1 MYAPD
6 VEFFKIKKF
15 STSIGIVTIWFPVI
29 EPVNSITLCARVA
42 PVDPSETDK
51 VVVWAPPAIDW
62 AL

>member
-6 VEFFKIKKF
+6 VELFKIKKF
-15 STSIGIVTIWFPVI
+15 STSFGIVTTWFPVI

-51 VVVWAPPAIDW
+51 VVV
-62 AL
+62 